1 MPDLAFIGLGS
12 NQGDSRALVT
22 RAIKRL
28 RQFSAGPLLKSSLWK
43 TEPVDCPPGTRPFV
57 NAVVGLRPRP
67 GETPGSLLAL
77 LQGLER
83 EFGRP
88 AAHGHHAPRTLDLDL
103 IAFGSMVC
111 LGLELVLPHP
121 RAHERRFVL
130 APLNE
135 IAPDFVLPGQD
146 KTVRELL
153 AALPEKPAAV
163 RNPWIEKSLCL

>member
-1 MPDLAFIGLGS
+1 MPELAFIGLGS
-12 NQGDSRALVT
+12 NQGESRALVT

-28 RQFSAGPLLKSSLWK
+28 GHFSAGPLLKSSLWK
-43 TEPVDCPPGTRPFV
+43 TEPVDCPPGSRPFV

-67 GETPGSLLAL
+67 GETPGSLLAI

-83 EFGRP
+83 EFGRSSE
-88 AAHGHHAPRTLDLDL
+88 HGRNAPRTLDLDL

-111 LGLELVLPHP
+111 ISLELVLPHP

-130 APLNE
+130 APLHE
-135 IAPDFVLPGQD
+135 IAPEFVLPGQD

-153 AALPEKPAAV
+153 AALPATPAAV
-163 RNPWIEKSLCL
+163 RRG